1 MITRQRQSGMSIPGI
16 LAIMIMLGFFVMCG
30 LRMAP
35 PYFEYLSVKEIIS
48 NIAGE
53 HDAKTMSTRQIR
65 RKIANIFN
73 SNQIYELQPKEV
85 EIFRQDGK
93 TYVDANY
100 EVRLPVMGRIDM
112 VLKFDD
118 VLFVMGNPEP
128 LVGAEIPKKPKY

>member
-16 LAIMIMLGFFVMCG
+16 LAILIMLGFFVMCG

-53 HDAKTMSTRQIR
+53 HDAKKMSVRQIR

-73 SNQIYELQPKEV
+73 SNQIYELHPKEV
-85 EIFRQDGK
+85 EIFRTDGK

-118 VLFVMGNPEP
+118 VFFVMGNPEP
-128 LVGAEIPKKPKY
+128 LVGAAIPKKPKF